1 MVWRKVFDILY
12 EFDKLTL
19 NSALLISWNVGEE
32 QESSSPNIGKGLSK
46 AARRMYRSL
55 VNSDRTSEVLVAVVV
70 WATVNGSEHSADDV
84 RVVTG
89 CVTQHPFIFQEMIRD
104 KGRIFI
110 ACFNGRKQ
118 DVSTLPC
125 VCIIPSQRTL
135 SEIVP
140 ARTLSR
146 SILFAIRHTQRRRV
160 ENGPRVSV
168 PTSLFVTFG
177 TNMISHLNI
186 K

>member
-1 MVWRKVFDILY
+1 M
-12 EFDKLTL
+12 
-19 NSALLISWNVGEE
+19 GEE
-32 QESSSPNIGKGLSK
+32 QESSSPNIGEGLSK

-55 VNSDRTSEVLVAVVV
+55 VNSDRTSEVLIAVVV
-70 WATVNGSEHSADDV
+70 WATVDGSEHSADDV

-118 DVSTLPC
+118 DVGTLPC

-140 ARTLSR
+140 ARTLSQ
-146 SILFAIRHTQRRRV
+146 SILFAITHPKKTGREWSTSISSDQPFRHVWNQYDITSEHKVV
-160 ENGPRVSV
+160 EC
-168 PTSLFVTFG
+168 
-177 TNMISHLNI
+177 
-186 K
+186 